1 MIILFNC
8 IVFSLLFF
16 YIFQNDEIIIETFI
30 EPMDEKM
37 NIEPDSEKLKSLKKE
52 VMDIMESDESE
63 NAKLEK
69 VMKSINHTKK
79 NLTTKEEKEELKKH
93 IEYIQD
99 LNKPITE
106 KLSSG
111 MNAGPTEN
119 ILSLNDLSKENFT
132 TLKKVCKTMSTKDIE
147 SMFKLNNDQFVE
159 MLNEITKSNK

>member
-16 YIFQNDEIIIETFI
+16 YVFQNDEIIIETFI

-37 NIEPDSEKLKSLKKE
+37 NIEPNSEKLKSLKKE
-52 VMDIMESDESE
+52 VMDIMDSDESE

-79 NLTTKEEKEELKKH
+79 NLTTKEEKEEFKKH

-132 TLKKVCKTMSTKDIE
+132 TLKKVCRTMSTKDIE